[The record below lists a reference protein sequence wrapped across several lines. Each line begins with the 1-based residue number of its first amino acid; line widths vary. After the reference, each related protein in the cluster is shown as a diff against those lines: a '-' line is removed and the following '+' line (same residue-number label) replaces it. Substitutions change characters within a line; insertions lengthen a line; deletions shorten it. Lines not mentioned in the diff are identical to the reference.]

1 MVSNFGSYKN
11 ADDQGGQM
19 NTDLTELTSELE
31 LCKQLLD
38 SIEQNQK
45 KWSERILRFK
55 KDIAKNQEMKNEH
68 RKI

>member
-1 MVSNFGSYKN
+1 
-11 ADDQGGQM
+11 M

-45 KWSERILRFK
+45 KWTQRLLRFK
-55 KDIAKNQEMKNEH
+55 KEITQNQEMKNEH